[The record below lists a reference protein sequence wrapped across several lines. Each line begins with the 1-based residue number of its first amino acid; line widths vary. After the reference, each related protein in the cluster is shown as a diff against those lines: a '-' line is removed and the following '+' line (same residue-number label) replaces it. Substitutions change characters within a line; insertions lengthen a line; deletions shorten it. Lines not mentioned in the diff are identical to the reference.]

1 MEASLGH
8 HAAIVHWYAS
18 WTEGWDYDGDLTAQV
33 LRSGR
38 TPMITWEAWD
48 RPLKAVA
55 AGQYD
60 AYIDSWARG
69 MAANRPNPIYLRV
82 FHEFNDPLDP
92 SIGSGYP
99 WGIGGGTANQPADLV
114 AAWRHLHDR
123 FAAAGA
129 TNARFVWS
137 PDGVNLDVG
146 RLRAAYPGDAY
157 VDFAGWDTYG
167 YDTAFDYQTL
177 RNVTQK
183 PFVLPEVGSTDPGW
197 VQDLAAKLGSGQYG
211 GIQAVVWFDQDQ
223 SRLDANP
230 AVAAALR
237 SALVAFS

>member
-1 MEASLGH
+1 MIQSGSLPSCLHGFDSRH
-8 HAAIVHWYAS
+8 PLHLHALQNS
-18 WTEGWDYDGDLTAQV
+18 
-33 LRSGR
+33 LRLCRQWS
-38 TPMITWEAWD
+38 A
-48 RPLKAVA
+48 
-55 AGQYD
+55 
-60 AYIDSWARG
+60 
-69 MAANRPNPIYLRV
+69 
-82 FHEFNDPLDP
+82 
-92 SIGSGYP
+92 GYP

-146 RLRAAYPGDAY
+146 QLRAAYPGDAY

-197 VQDLAAKLGSGQYG
+197 VQDLAAKLGSGQYE
-211 GIQAVVWFDQDQ
+211 GIRAVVWFDQDQ